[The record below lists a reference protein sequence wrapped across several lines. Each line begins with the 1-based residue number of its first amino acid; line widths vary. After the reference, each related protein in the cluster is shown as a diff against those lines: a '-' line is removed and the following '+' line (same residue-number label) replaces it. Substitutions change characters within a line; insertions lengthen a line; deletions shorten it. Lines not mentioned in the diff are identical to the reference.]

1 MNQIPDSRI
10 LLCTSPDGQVQ
21 LDIRLQEA
29 TA

>member
-1 MNQIPDSRI
+1 MNQIPDSEI
-10 LLCTSPDGQVQ
+10 LLYTSPDGQVQ